1 MLNFYILKELYIPS
15 WSYNFIQPL
24 PHSLYDFAADQ
35 FKKEGGVMITLMNF
49 PALEGFKSYP
59 VLTFHTQTQHIK
71 SFV

>member
-35 FKKEGGVMITLMNF
+35 FKKEVG
-49 PALEGFKSYP
+49 
-59 VLTFHTQTQHIK
+59 
-71 SFV
+71 